1 MNIEI
6 TQKKKQTNKTVYLK
20 NCRNFT
26 KIGKE
31 VTDAQLSVVALGI
44 FTQIMC
50 NHDKK
55 WKVNKTVEQR
65 RSGIGAD
72 LFNRGWDELI
82 AKRFIY
88 MKKLSLTQWV
98 YIISNAAITD
108 TIITGLESRNWNP
121 VPDIPPTENQEPEI
135 VNQNGGDNIDIS
147 NLELKNLD
155 ISNKEEKNI
164 NEINI
169 AKIEIPINDE
179 SVDGIIYSGSTVNQ
193 NGNLILDYNAID
205 SLNNIVDEN
214 TKKAINKP
222 SSIQEQ
228 VKEMVRNYVIQNKI
242 EPEYVKDDINEGYSF
257 DTFVENPNNMNL
269 DSLFRWVKIVS
280 KLDQYHGTA
289 SKNSIQR
296 RLEKMYYDYVTEKGI
311 DPTEAKNRFDTKIN
325 ISNFRKI
332 DQNSDIIKELGYIKM
347 YTRVDN
353 LINFQPIQAH
363 PETDLDDFGISIFSK
378 VD

>member
-205 SLNNIVDEN
+205 SLNNDPMQKDDLTIENFIYDTSIDKIFESDFSEEILVMKHLFLTYWYNQINPTRLDEN
-214 TKKAINKP
+214 ELRLYNEKKLFQTFCWLMRDCINYNQLGLQPNRYFDTPIINLLSYISTVFESYKNP
-222 SSIQEQ
+222 EQ
-228 VKEMVRNYVIQNKI
+228 VRPKE
-242 EPEYVKDDINEGYSF
+242 
-257 DTFVENPNNMNL
+257 
-269 DSLFRWVKIVS
+269 VS
-280 KLDQYHGTA
+280 D
-289 SKNSIQR
+289 
-296 RLEKMYYDYVTEKGI
+296 
-311 DPTEAKNRFDTKIN
+311 
-325 ISNFRKI
+325 
-332 DQNSDIIKELGYIKM
+332 
-347 YTRVDN
+347 
-353 LINFQPIQAH
+353 
-363 PETDLDDFGISIFSK
+363 SIFKQLKNDSYKLSK
-378 VD
+378 FLDEINNKD